1 MVPGPR
7 KRILCVDDQEE
18 FWELLSVALP
28 SYSIKPAYT
37 FAEGLELARTQF
49 FDLYV
54 LDNWLPDGWGVDLCR
69 QIRDFDWNTPVV
81 FVSGAAYTADHEKA
95 LEAGA
100 TAYLNKPVD
109 LINLEA
115 VIGKLVQS
123 ADAKILEAKS
133 IELAALSEAI
143 RESSAGLRALS
154 AGARERSRLA
164 NSRHREV
171 AYAAFMRSGGAR
183 GSFERLWP
191 DILDELP

>member
-1 MVPGPR
+1 MVPNPR
-7 KRILCVDDQEE
+7 KRILCVDDQED
-18 FWELLSVALP
+18 FWELLSVALS

-37 FAEGLELARTQF
+37 FAEGLELARNQF

-69 QIRDFDWNTPVV
+69 QIRGFDWNTPVV
-81 FVSGAAYTADHEKA
+81 FVSGAAYAADHEKA

-109 LINLEA
+109 LIDLEA
-115 VIGKLVQS
+115 LIGKLLKS
-123 ADAKILEAKS
+123 ADAKTLEARS
-133 IELAALSEAI
+133 IELAALSEEI
-143 RESSAGLRALS
+143 RESSAGLRAIS
-154 AGARERSRLA
+154 AGARERGRLA

-171 AYAAFMRSGGAR
+171 AYAAFTRSGGSR
-183 GSFERLWP
+183 SSFERLWP